1 MPISSR
7 TRTAPVPVGATANER
22 FRTLCAKLAAACLA
36 LASIAPMLVPIQW
49 WFGGADSLLVLAHLG
64 PGDVQ
69 SPLRDGLRTAGA
81 LVCAVPVL
89 LGAWSFWQ
97 AHECLTGF
105 ARGEV
110 FTTSAARHLRRL
122 AMRVG
127 TTALAAFAVVPA
139 LSAVLTWDNAIG
151 ARAIVVGDGVAH
163 ALVLLCAMVLWLLSG
178 VLRQGQL
185 LAEENAAF
193 L

>member
-1 MPISSR
+1 MPMKSR
-7 TRTAPVPVGATANER
+7 IRTAPAPLRAPANER
-22 FRTLCAKLAAACLA
+22 FRKLCAALATACLA
-36 LASIAPMLVPIQW
+36 LAWTAPMLVPIQW

-69 SPLRDGLRTAGA
+69 NPMRGSLHAVGVLIG
-81 LVCAVPVL
+81 AVPVL
-89 LGAWSFWQ
+89 LGAWSLCQ
-97 AHECLTGF
+97 AHECLTSF

-110 FTTSAARHLRRL
+110 FTASAARHLRRL

-127 TTALAAFAVVPA
+127 ATAVAAFAAVPA

-151 ARAIVVGDGVAH
+151 ARAIVVGGGLAH
-163 ALVLLCAMVLWLLSG
+163 ALVLLCAMLLWLLGG